1 VNLVTRCSGE
11 LNSNAAI
18 GSRLAGAHLLHTR
31 LQGGN
36 RVLARYC
43 ALVSLIATLL
53 LTGCA
58 GNYRFNDADYRP
70 LGEPQSAKRAS

>member
-1 VNLVTRCSGE
+1 M
-11 LNSNAAI
+11 
-18 GSRLAGAHLLHTR
+18 
-31 LQGGN
+31 
-36 RVLARYC
+36 LARYC

-58 GNYRFNDADYRP
+58 GNYRFNDADYRS